1 MESTLVKALE
11 EFEQHYSGWI
21 FWNLFL
27 AFIPL
32 ALSFWLFRGQSR
44 SRSFLWWIGLI
55 VFIAFLP
62 NAPYMLTDVIH
73 LIAAIRSDY
82 SVWEITLI
90 FIPLHVSAILCG
102 FEAYVIS
109 LINQGHYLKQQGAG
123 KFVVGSEL
131 LVHALC
137 AVGIFLG
144 RFLRFNSWDIVTNP
158 DVVLFHTIDYLT
170 DKRPLLVIGI
180 TFVVLAVSYWIMKQL
195 TLGVLLRIRYAS
207 QRSAN
212 QSKRK

>member
-32 ALSFWLFRGQSR
+32 ALTFWLFRGQSR

-109 LINQGHYLKQQGAG
+109 LINQGHYLKQQGAE

-144 RFLRFNSWDIVTNP
+144 RFLRFNSWDIVTKP

>member
-109 LINQGHYLKQQGAG
+109 LINQGHYLKQQGAE